1 MPEGNP
7 AILEKGAQMSFTQKS
22 DTAARFTH
30 LAGQQLTDEQGN
42 PLVNDTLD
50 ADTGAILRFK
60 NGFLDGGHLPA
71 IECDDAHM
79 EFYKDGQLH
88 REEAPRWY
96 PTTARSRNTGK
107 MATAPQIRSTSED
120 SHHDNQS

>member
-1 MPEGNP
+1 
-7 AILEKGAQMSFTQKS
+7 MSFTQKS

-30 LAGQQLTDEQGN
+30 LAGQHLTDEQGN

-60 NGFLDGGHLPA
+60 NGLLDGGHLPA
-71 IECDDAHM
+71 IECDDAHL

-88 REEAPRWY
+88 REGGPAVISDYGKIKEYWKNGKRLA
-96 PTTARSRNTGK
+96 NT
-107 MATAPQIRSTSED
+107 
-120 SHHDNQS
+120 

>member
-1 MPEGNP
+1 
-7 AILEKGAQMSFTQKS
+7 MSFSQKS

-30 LAGQQLTDEQGN
+30 LVGQQLTDDHGK

-71 IECDDAHM
+71 IECDDAHL
-79 EFYKDGQLH
+79 EFYKHGQLH
-88 REEAPRWY
+88 RDGGPAVISDY
-96 PTTARSRNTGK
+96 GK
-107 MATAPQIRSTSED
+107 VKEYWKNGKRTSKP
-120 SHHDNQS
+120 